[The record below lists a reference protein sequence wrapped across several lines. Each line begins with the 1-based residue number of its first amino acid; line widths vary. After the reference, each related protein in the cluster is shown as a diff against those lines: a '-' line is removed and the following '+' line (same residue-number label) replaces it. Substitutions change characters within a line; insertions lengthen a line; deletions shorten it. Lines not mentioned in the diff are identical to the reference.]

1 MALSNRDTK
10 ALSDVH
16 DFYLR
21 VLKQLLGHDVPIP
34 AGLENLA
41 KESADSEKE
50 LELRHWLDLLDLA
63 ITAPILRDTFKIQP
77 KDTLAASLL
86 YHYVNKAKHTDT
98 DRDKADF
105 IVTLLFRTP
114 ELSATSWDASGGA
127 FGDSVVPPFEAY
139 LLRTLGMTEPP
150 FLPAEYQQK
159 AREFNFIYEEIEDF
173 RHFDQLIDSGIIQK
187 ARDLKYSLDGA
198 FYHPH
203 ILAVIAAYNVY
214 FGKRFDSLFHA
225 ATKQIKEFAE
235 RLQREGGSVMAR
247 VDGDVI
253 VKQLADVQENKI
265 LQIEYG
271 KAQDQLRMLSK
282 FKKAVDVRRGTKEVG
297 SAAVAAIRQS
307 LGGPPSMPMA
317 KSENGVR
324 PAAATLGAGL
334 STSLEDIKFSSMADS
349 IRNFVRAS
357 ETKDAVSVPMRQGG
371 LALNAAEAD
380 AFRTDYT
387 NEKSFRADLA
397 NVLVSNVTLLSRM
410 SAELTDF
417 KTKRNSAYLWKP
429 HADSLSHL
437 LNLSQVTLEKAE
449 EVAST
454 AETRGLKDKTEIIRA
469 SIERV
474 REQVRVVVT
483 ALQTMG
489 TNQSGTY

>member
-1 MALSNRDTK
+1 MALSNRDTRT
-10 ALSDVH
+10 LLDVH

-21 VLKQLLGHDVPIP
+21 ILKQLLGHDVPIP
-34 AGLENLA
+34 TGLENLGM
-41 KESADSEKE
+41 ESAVPERE

-63 ITAPILRDTFKIQP
+63 ITAPMLRDAFKIQP
-77 KDTLAASLL
+77 RDTLTTSLL
-86 YHYVNKAKHTDT
+86 YHYVNKATHTDT

-114 ELSATSWDASGGA
+114 EASATSWDASGRS
-127 FGDSVVPPFEAY
+127 FGESVVPPFEAY
-139 LLRTLGMTEPP
+139 LLRTLGMTEAP
-150 FLPAEYQQK
+150 FLPAEYQQM
-159 AREFNFIYEEIEDF
+159 AREFNFICEEIEDF

-187 ARDLKYSLDGA
+187 ARDLKHSLDAA

-225 ATKQIKEFAE
+225 ATKQIKDFAE
-235 RLQREGGSVMAR
+235 RLQKEGGSVMAR

-253 VKQLADVQENKI
+253 VKQLADVQENEL

-271 KAQDQLRMLSK
+271 QAQDQLRMLSK
-282 FKKAVDVRRGTKEVG
+282 FKKAVDIRRGTKEVG
-297 SAAVAAIRQS
+297 TAAAAAVRQP
-307 LGGPPSMPMA
+307 LGGPAATLSP
-317 KSENGVR
+317 KSENVIV
-324 PAAATLGAGL
+324 PTASPVAMGL
-334 STSLEDIKFSSMADS
+334 SSSLEDIKFSSMADS
-349 IRNFVRAS
+349 IRNFVRGS
-357 ETKDAVSVPMRQGG
+357 EAKDAVTVPMRHGA

-380 AFRTDYT
+380 AFRTDHT

-397 NVLVSNVTLLSRM
+397 NVLVSNVTLLTRM
-410 SAELTDF
+410 NAELTDF

-437 LNLSQVTLEKAE
+437 LNLSQVTIEKAE

-454 AETRGLKDKTEIIRA
+454 AEKRGLKDKTEIVRA
-469 SIERV
+469 SIERL
-474 REQVRVVVT
+474 REQVRLVVT